1 MPGNGTSGTVPV
13 VAGVM
18 PELTPESVSQ
28 PMPEPT
34 AMTEP
39 PPVLAGLS
47 RRRVLRVAAVSGA
60 GAALLVA
67 CGGGDASTD
76 TSDPAAGGSTSTPE
90 GSSGGDPGGGGA
102 LVATADVPVKGGVV
116 LDDKKI
122 VVTQPASGEF
132 KAFTA
137 VCTHQQCTVS
147 SVEANTITC
156 PCHGSTYSALDG
168 SVKGG
173 PAPSALREIPVTVE
187 GDQVVKS

>member
-1 MPGNGTSGTVPV
+1 
-13 VAGVM
+13 M
-18 PELTPESVSQ
+18 PELTPEPTPQ
-28 PMPEPT
+28 PMPGRTATSPT
-34 AMTEP
+34 ATSLPDPSTLTE
-39 PPVLAGLS
+39 LS

-67 CGGGDASTD
+67 CGGDGASTD
-76 TSDPAAGGSTSTPE
+76 TSGPAAGGSTSSPAGTSAE
-90 GSSGGDPGGGGA
+90 SSDDSGEDSGGGGGG

-137 VCTHQQCTVS
+137 VCTHQQCTVA
-147 SVEANTITC
+147 SVKANTITC

>member
-1 MPGNGTSGTVPV
+1 MS
-13 VAGVM
+13 
-18 PELTPESVSQ
+18 ELTTETTAQ
-28 PMPEPT
+28 P
-34 AMTEP
+34 MTEP
-39 PPVLAGLS
+39 TPKLTELS

-60 GAALLVA
+60 GALLVA
-67 CGGGDASTD
+67 CGGGDSTD
-76 TSDPAAGGSTSTPE
+76 TSDQGAGGSASTTA
-90 GSSGGDPGGGGA
+90 GSSSSGDDSGGGGGA

-137 VCTHQQCTVS
+137 VCTHQQCTVAG
-147 SVEANTITC
+147 VKANTITC

-173 PAPSALREIPVTVE
+173 PAPSPLREIPVTVE
-187 GDQVVKS
+187 GDQVVKA

>member
-1 MPGNGTSGTVPV
+1 
-13 VAGVM
+13 M
-18 PELTPESVSQ
+18 PELTPETTSQ
-28 PMPEPT
+28 PPPEPT
-34 AMTEP
+34 APPTLTE
-39 PPVLAGLS
+39 LS
-47 RRRVLRVAAVSGA
+47 RRQVLRVAAVSGA

-67 CGGGDASTD
+67 CGGDDPATD
-76 TSDPAAGGSTSTPE
+76 TSDAGGSTSTPE
-90 GSSGGDPGGGGA
+90 GTSSPAEPSDGAGDESGDDAGGSG

-137 VCTHQQCTVS
+137 VCTHQQCTVA
-147 SVEANTITC
+147 SVRSNTITC

-173 PAPSALREIPVTVE
+173 PATNPLQAIPVAVE
-187 GDQVVKS
+187 GDQVVKA

>member
-1 MPGNGTSGTVPV
+1 
-13 VAGVM
+13 
-18 PELTPESVSQ
+18 
-28 PMPEPT
+28 MPEPAPT
-34 AMTEP
+34 STE
-39 PPVLAGLS
+39 LS

-60 GAALLVA
+60 GALLVA
-67 CGGGDASTD
+67 CGGGDSTD
-76 TSDPAAGGSTSTPE
+76 TSEPGAGGSASTPA
-90 GSSGGDPGGGGA
+90 GSSSSGDDSGGGGGGA

-137 VCTHQQCTVS
+137 VCTHQQCTVAG
-147 SVEANTITC
+147 VKANTITC

-173 PAPSALREIPVTVE
+173 PAPSPLREIPVTVE
-187 GDQVVKS
+187 GDQVVKA

>member
-1 MPGNGTSGTVPV
+1 
-13 VAGVM
+13 M
-18 PELTPESVSQ
+18 PELTPESTPQ
-28 PMPEPT
+28 PMPRATTVPPT
-34 AMTEP
+34 PTE
-39 PPVLAGLS
+39 LS

-67 CGGGDASTD
+67 CGGDDAATD
-76 TSDPAAGGSTSTPE
+76 SSGPADGGSTSTPAGTSSPAE
-90 GSSGGDPGGGGA
+90 PTDDSGGDSGGGG

-116 LDDKKI
+116 LDDQKI

-137 VCTHQQCTVS
+137 VCTHQQCTVA
-147 SVEANTITC
+147 SVKANTITC

-173 PAPSALREIPVTVE
+173 PATSPLREIAVAVE
-187 GDQVVKS
+187 GDRVVKS

>member
-1 MPGNGTSGTVPV
+1 
-13 VAGVM
+13 M
-18 PELTPESVSQ
+18 PELTPETTPQ

-34 AMTEP
+34 TTLPTLTE
-39 PPVLAGLS
+39 LS

-67 CGGGDASTD
+67 CGGDDASTD
-76 TSDPAAGGSTSTPE
+76 SSGQAAGGSTSTPA
-90 GSSGGDPGGGGA
+90 GTSSSAAGSDDSDDSDDDSSGEASGGGG

-116 LDDKKI
+116 LDAQKI
-122 VVTQPASGEF
+122 VVTQPASGDF

-137 VCTHQQCTVS
+137 VCTHQACTVA
-147 SVEANTITC
+147 SVKANTITC

-173 PAPSALREIPVTVE
+173 PASSPLREIAVTVE
-187 GDQVVKS
+187 GDRVVKA